1 MTFTSFLHLGSSR
14 MARARLGYAQSRT
27 LKGSPMIRSISTA
40 LAAGVL
46 ALGAMPAFAQNAN
59 LCGGV
64 GATGQWLGGDEAS
77 SDISTS
83 AQFIEQMALVLMRN
97 EYVGLFSVSQDGQY
111 RIEAQG
117 RGGGD
122 TVLDVRN
129 AAGEIVASD
138 DDGGGD
144 AASRVETFLTAGT
157 YCASMRSFDGSP
169 LTAFVRAARIDQEPL
184 TAGLGTTPPLDSTL
198 PPSDVGNQGTG
209 PCDLSIAQPL
219 TLGQP
224 VANSWNTQN
233 VYSLRLDAPTAIS
246 LTAENPDAD
255 PILALYD
262 PAGNWLAEN
271 DDFDGLN
278 SRVDMVNPLPAG
290 EYCIAINLYGDEN
303 LPITVT
309 ASAYDPLEVQMN
321 LYARGD
327 ASPPLDG
334 SYPISALGEL
344 ATRLREDANVSGD
357 ATWYSFEVY
366 EGGLVLVEAI
376 AQGQGDPV
384 LVMYDD
390 LGRQVGYND
399 DSNGSLNSLL
409 TVRVQPG
416 TYLVAVRQL
425 DSATQGFIR
434 MVFERYVPARP

>member
-1 MTFTSFLHLGSSR
+1 M
-14 MARARLGYAQSRT
+14 
-27 LKGSPMIRSISTA
+27 MIKTVSTA
-40 LAAGVL
+40 LATSLL
-46 ALGAMPAFAQNAN
+46 AMSALPAAAQDAN

-64 GATGQWLGGDEAS
+64 GANGQWLGGDEAS

-83 AQFIEQMALVLMRN
+83 PTYVEQMALVLLRN
-97 EYVGLFSVSQDGQY
+97 EYVGLFTVSQDGDY

-122 TVLDVRN
+122 TVLDIRD
-129 AAGEIVASD
+129 ATGTIVVSD

-144 AASRVETFLTAGT
+144 SASRAEAFLPAGT

-169 LTAFVRAARIDQEPL
+169 ITGFVRAGRMDQEAL
-184 TAGLGTTPPLDSTL
+184 TGGVTETPAFETG
-198 PPSDVGNQGTG
+198 GNGE
-209 PCDLSIAQPL
+209 CDLSIAEPL
-219 TLGQP
+219 TLGTP
-224 VANSWNTQN
+224 VANAWSTQN
-233 VYSLRLDAPTAIS
+233 IYSLRLDSPMAIS
-246 LTAENPDAD
+246 LTAENQDAD
-255 PILALYD
+255 PILTLYD
-262 PAGNWLAEN
+262 PSGEWLAEN

-278 SRVDMVNPLPAG
+278 SRIDFPDVLPAG
-290 EYCIAINLYGDEN
+290 EYCIALDLYGDES

-309 ASAYDPLEVQMN
+309 AKEYDPAEVQLA
-321 LYARGD
+321 LYNRGE

-334 SYPISALGEL
+334 THPVEALGEL
-344 ATRLREDANVSGD
+344 ATRLRDDANVGGN
-357 ATWYSFEVY
+357 AKWYSFEIY

-399 DSNGSLNSLL
+399 DHGGGLDSLL

-416 TYLVAVRQL
+416 TYLVAVSQL
-425 DSATQGFIR
+425 DDFTSGFIR
-434 MVFERYVPARP
+434 LVFERYVPARP

>member
-1 MTFTSFLHLGSSR
+1 
-14 MARARLGYAQSRT
+14 
-27 LKGSPMIRSISTA
+27 MIRSASTA
-40 LAAGVL
+40 LIAGL
-46 ALGAMPAFAQNAN
+46 FAFAALPAAAQDAN
-59 LCGGV
+59 LCGGA
-64 GATGQWLGGDEAS
+64 GATGQWLGGDEAT

-83 AQFIEQMALVLMRN
+83 PSYVEQMALVLLRN
-97 EYVGLFSVSQDGQY
+97 EYVGLFTVSQDGDY

-129 AAGEIVASD
+129 AGGEIVASD

-144 AASRVETFLTAGT
+144 AASRAEVFLTAGT

-184 TAGLGTTPPLDSTL
+184 TPGFVPPPEEIEGT
-198 PPSDVGNQGTG
+198 VE
-209 PCDLSIAQPL
+209 CDLSIAQSL

-224 VANSWNTQN
+224 ASNTWGAQN
-233 VYSLRLDAPTAIS
+233 MYSLTLDAPTAVS
-246 LTAENPDAD
+246 FTAENETAD
-255 PILALYD
+255 PILILYD

-278 SRVDMVNPLPAG
+278 SRIDMSTPLPAG
-290 EYCIAINLYGDEN
+290 EYCIALNVYGDEN
-303 LPITVT
+303 IPITVT
-309 ASAYDPLEVQMN
+309 AKAYDPAEVQN
-321 LYARGD
+321 DLYSRGE

-334 SYPISALGEL
+334 SYPVENLGALS
-344 ATRLREDANVSGD
+344 TRLRQDANVSGD
-357 ATWYSFEVY
+357 AKWYSFDVN

-376 AQGQGDPV
+376 AQGNGDPV
-384 LVMYDD
+384 LVMFDD
-390 LGRQVGYND
+390 LGRELAYND
-399 DSNGSLNSLL
+399 DYDGALDSLL

-425 DSATQGFIR
+425 DNSTSGTIR

>member
-1 MTFTSFLHLGSSR
+1 
-14 MARARLGYAQSRT
+14 
-27 LKGSPMIRSISTA
+27 MIRPISTA
-40 LAAGVL
+40 LATSLFAL
-46 ALGAMPAFAQNAN
+46 AAVPAAAQDAN
-59 LCGGV
+59 LCGGL
-64 GATGQWLGGDEAS
+64 GDNGQWLGGDEAG

-83 AQFIEQMALVLMRN
+83 PTYIEQMALVLLRN
-97 EYVGLFSVSQDGQY
+97 EFVGLFSVSQDGEY

-138 DDGGGD
+138 DDSGGD
-144 AASRVETFLTAGT
+144 AASRAESFLTAGT
-157 YCASMRSFDGSP
+157 YCVSMRSFDGSP
-169 LTAFVRAARIDQEPL
+169 ITGFVRAGRMDQEPL
-184 TAGLGTTPPLDSTL
+184 TAGFVDPSTGGA
-198 PPSDVGNQGTG
+198 SVE
-209 PCDLSIAQPL
+209 CDISVAQPL
-219 TLGQP
+219 TFDQP
-224 VANSWNTQN
+224 VSNAWSTQN
-233 VYSLRLDAPTAIS
+233 VYSFRLDAPAAVSII
-246 LTAENPDAD
+246 AENQDAD
-255 PILALYD
+255 PILTLFD
-262 PAGNWLAEN
+262 PSGNWLAEN

-278 SRVDMVNPLPAG
+278 SRIDMADPLPAG
-290 EYCIAINLYGDEN
+290 EYCVALGLYGDEGV
-303 LPITVT
+303 PITVT
-309 ASAYDPLEVQMN
+309 AKEYDAQEVAQN

-334 SYPISALGEL
+334 SYPVSALGEL
-344 ATRLREDANVSGD
+344 QTRLRQDVTVGGD
-357 ATWYSFEVY
+357 ATWYSFDIY
-366 EGGLVLVEAI
+366 AGGLVLVEAI

-399 DSNGSLNSLL
+399 DSDGSLDSLL

-425 DSATQGFIR
+425 DNQTQGIIR

>member
-1 MTFTSFLHLGSSR
+1 
-14 MARARLGYAQSRT
+14 
-27 LKGSPMIRSISTA
+27 MIRSISTA
-40 LAAGVL
+40 LTAGVL
-46 ALGAMPAFAQNAN
+46 ALAALPAAAQDAN
-59 LCGGV
+59 LCGGI
-64 GATGQWLGGDEAS
+64 GANGQWLGGDQAS

-83 AQFIEQMALVLMRN
+83 DGFIEQMALVLMRN
-97 EYVGLFSVSQDGQY
+97 EYVGLFTVSQEGEY

-129 AAGEIVASD
+129 TAGEIIASD

-144 AASRVETFLTAGT
+144 AASRIETVMTPGT

-184 TAGLGTTPPLDSTL
+184 TAGL
-198 PPSDVGNQGTG
+198 SDVPMEDVGVQGTG
-209 PCDLSIAQPL
+209 ECDLSIAQPL

-224 VANSWNTQN
+224 VANSWNAQN
-233 VYSLRLDAPTAIS
+233 VYSLRLDAPTAVSI
-246 LTAENPDAD
+246 TAENQDAD
-255 PILALYD
+255 PIITFFD
-262 PAGNWLAEN
+262 PSGNWLAEN

-278 SRVDMVNPLPAG
+278 SRVDMADPLPAG
-290 EYCIAINLYGDEN
+290 EYCIAIDLYGDEN

-309 ASAYDPLEVQMN
+309 AKPYDPREVQLN

-334 SYPISALGEL
+334 SYPVTALGEL
-344 ATRLREDANVSGD
+344 ATRLREDVTVGGD
-357 ATWYSFEVY
+357 AKWYSLEVY
-366 EGGLVLVEAI
+366 EGGQILVEAI

-384 LVMYDD
+384 LIMYDD

-399 DSNGSLNSLL
+399 DAEGSLNSLL

-416 TYLVAVRQL
+416 TYLVAVKQL
-425 DSATQGFIR
+425 DSGTQGFIR

>member
-1 MTFTSFLHLGSSR
+1 
-14 MARARLGYAQSRT
+14 
-27 LKGSPMIRSISTA
+27 MIRSISTA
-40 LAAGVL
+40 LATSL
-46 ALGAMPAFAQNAN
+46 FALSALPASAQDAN

-64 GATGQWLGGDEAS
+64 GSGGQWLGGDEAS

-83 AQFIEQMALVLMRN
+83 AGYIEQIALVLLQN
-97 EYVGLFSVSQDGQY
+97 EYVGLFWVSEQGEY

-122 TVLDVRN
+122 SVLDIRN
-129 AAGEIVASD
+129 ATGEIVASD
-138 DDGGGD
+138 DDSGGD
-144 AASRVETFLTAGT
+144 AASRIETVLTPGP

-169 LTAFVRAARIDQEPL
+169 LTAFVRAARIDQDAL
-184 TAGLGTTPPLDSTL
+184 TPGFASAPAGG
-198 PPSDVGNQGTG
+198 GTG
-209 PCDLSIAQPL
+209 ECDLSVAQPL
-219 TLGQP
+219 VLGEP
-224 VANSWNTQN
+224 VSNPWSVHN
-233 VYSLRLDAPTAIS
+233 VYSLRIDSPTAVS
-246 LTAENPDAD
+246 VTAENEDAD
-255 PILALYD
+255 PILTLFD
-262 PAGNWLAEN
+262 PSGNWLAEN

-278 SRVDMVNPLPAG
+278 SRIDMAEPLPAG
-290 EYCIAINLYGDEN
+290 EYCVQLDLYGDESV
-303 LPITVT
+303 PITVT
-309 ASAYDPLEVQMN
+309 AKPYDPLEVQLN

-334 SYPISALGEL
+334 SYPVTALGEL
-344 ATRLREDANVSGD
+344 TKRLRQDANVSGD
-357 ATWYSFEVY
+357 AQWYSFDVY

-399 DSNGSLNSLL
+399 DHDGLLNSFL

-416 TYLVAVRQL
+416 TYMVAVRQL
-425 DSATQGFIR
+425 ENSTTGFIR

>member
-1 MTFTSFLHLGSSR
+1 MLRSFLTAS
-14 MARARLGYAQSRT
+14 AVVFCA
-27 LKGSPMIRSISTA
+27 SP
-40 LAAGVL
+40 V
-46 ALGAMPAFAQNAN
+46 FAQDAN

-64 GATGQWLGGDEAS
+64 GANGQWLGGDEAS
-77 SDISTS
+77 SDLSS
-83 AQFIEQMALVLMRN
+83 APAFIEQMALVLLRN
-97 EYVGLFSVSQDGQY
+97 EYVGLFTVSTPGDY

-122 TVLDVRN
+122 TVLDVRD
-129 AAGEIVASD
+129 ASGEIVASD
-138 DDGGGD
+138 DDSGGD
-144 AASRVETFLTAGT
+144 AASRAETFLQPGT

-184 TAGLGTTPPLDSTL
+184 TAGFQETQTFEG
-198 PPSDVGNQGTG
+198 GGTG
-209 PCDLSIAQPL
+209 ECDLSIAQPL
-219 TLGQP
+219 VFGQS
-224 VANSWNTQN
+224 VANSWSTQN
-233 VYSLRLDAPTAIS
+233 VYSMRLDAPTS
-246 LTAENPDAD
+246 VTLTAENQDAD
-255 PILALYD
+255 PILTLYD
-262 PAGNWLAEN
+262 PTGNWVAEN

-278 SRVDMVNPLPAG
+278 SRIDIADPLPAG
-290 EYCIAINLYGDEN
+290 EYCIALGLYGDES

-309 ASAYDPLEVQMN
+309 AKEYDPAEVQLN

-334 SYPISALGEL
+334 SYPVQALGEL
-344 ATRLREDANVSGD
+344 ATRLREDVSAGGD
-357 ATWYSFEVY
+357 ATWYSFDVY

-376 AQGQGDPV
+376 AQGPGDPV

-399 DSNGSLNSLL
+399 DADGTLNSLL

-425 DSATQGFIR
+425 DNATTGFIR